1 MISRF
6 PLSNGLLVVPDGDLP
21 PGEDKVNMKSLY
33 DMFRHT
39 NSHGMISLP
48 FLGVLQNY
56 FEKNDFNL
64 IKKALTEL

>member
-1 MISRF
+1 M
-6 PLSNGLLVVPDGDLP
+6 PLSNGLLAVPDGDLP
-21 PGEDKVNMKSLY
+21 PGEDKVNMKGLY
-33 DMFRHT
+33 DMFRHK
-39 NSHGMISLP
+39 NSHGIISLL